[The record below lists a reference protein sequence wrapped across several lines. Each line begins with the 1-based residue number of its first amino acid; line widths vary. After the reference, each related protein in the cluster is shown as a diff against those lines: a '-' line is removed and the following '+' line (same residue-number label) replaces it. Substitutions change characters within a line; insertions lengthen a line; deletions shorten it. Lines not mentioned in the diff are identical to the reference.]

1 MTFVPLVPQGT
12 TRTNSGTQKMEA
24 AHFFET
30 PKIILHGVGI
40 QNAMT
45 GLNTP

>member
-1 MTFVPLVPQGT
+1 
-12 TRTNSGTQKMEA
+12 MEA

-45 GLNTP
+45 GLNTPWKRPQKMIVRVYKENIG